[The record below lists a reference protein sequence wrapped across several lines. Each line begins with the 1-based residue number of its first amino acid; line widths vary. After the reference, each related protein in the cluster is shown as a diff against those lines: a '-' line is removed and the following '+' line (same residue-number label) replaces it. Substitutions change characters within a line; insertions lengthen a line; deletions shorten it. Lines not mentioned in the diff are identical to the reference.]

1 MKKALILFAVLVVV
15 LLFASCDSNPSGSGS
30 GSSKPS
36 ELSNTWNL
44 RSNAR
49 FEVEVYNGVYWVPA
63 NILGK
68 TRYTNDEITGF
79 LNDTPEEKASKISNL
94 YEALQLFELSK
105 FTYYNDNKNEMAD
118 ELNWEHSKPGYAAVA
133 SNQGNFSPS
142 TNWLLYILAGDY
154 DEIGAYDLIMSNGDH
169 RVYNYI
175 HHGGYYYFFDIYCY
189 EDDSRNSAVESGE
202 LQDYYSKGVA
212 VGNIHKT
219 KTPQLYA
226 QYCLDR
232 VTLPIAL
239 IVMYPEHEVVSRAVV
254 NSGNNVK
261 VVLNNEIEQSM
272 TVLYDNP
279 DDNLTYEFAKDN
291 SSVPSWSGSSSGS
304 NQTEEPAPEVE
315 IDPERDT
322 WNLRSNASFELEVTD
337 GLWWVPANA
346 LGQTHYTNEQIAEIV
361 NDTPQEKKAK
371 ISNLYEAIQ
380 LFQISGFADGN
391 DNIRV
396 SADNINWEHHK
407 PGYYAITTNNGC
419 CATDSNWL
427 LYVLDG
433 DYDEVGMICYS
444 YPDGGGHV
452 FNYIKEGEYYYF
464 IDLTHYRNDF
474 RYSAAESG
482 KENDYFSSDFVA
494 GNIHKTKDPL
504 TYVQYC
510 LKKYNNPPALFAMY
524 PNHEVV
530 SIDGVHTEDGIIIT
544 YNKEIEDSMTIV
556 YDNPDDNLT
565 YGFAKDNSVVPDWS
579 QSPSVPFEI
588 VTEYDVV
595 TLQWGIHS
603 IQPNSGFGCGRGNV
617 IHVSVMLN
625 GKATK
630 DYTFQYTESIGPITR
645 DDDGK
650 LNLYVNNI
658 GDSEVKITVKGK
670 TYSFYWHCGD

>member
-1 MKKALILFAVLVVV
+1 MKKALVLFALLVFVV
-15 LLFASCDSNPSGSGS
+15 LPFVSCNSSPSGS
-30 GSSKPS
+30 GSSKAS

-63 NILGK
+63 NTLGK

-79 LNDTPEEKASKISNL
+79 LNDSPEEKASKISNL
-94 YEALQLFELSK
+94 YEAIQLMEFCK

-118 ELNWEHSKPGYAAVA
+118 GLNWEHSKSGYYAVA
-133 SNQGNFSPS
+133 SNKGNFSPS

-154 DEIGAYDLIMSNGDH
+154 DEIGVYDLIMSDGDH
-169 RVYNYI
+169 RSYNYI
-175 HHGGYYYFFDIYCY
+175 KEGGYYYFVDIACF
-189 EDDSRNSAVESGE
+189 EDDMRNSAVETGD
-202 LQDYYSKGVA
+202 LQDYYTRGVA

-219 KTPQLYA
+219 KNPQLYA
-226 QYCLDR
+226 QYCLDT
-232 VTLPIAL
+232 VTLPIAM

-254 NSGNNVK
+254 NSGNGITVT
-261 VVLNNEIEQSM
+261 LNNEIENSM
-272 TVLYDNP
+272 VVLYDNP
-279 DDNLTYEFAKDN
+279 ADNLTYTFAKDN
-291 SSVPSWSGSSSGS
+291 STVPNWGGSASGGS
-304 NQTEEPAPEVE
+304 QSDVPVPEVE
-315 IDPERDT
+315 IDSERDT
-322 WNLRSNASFELEVTD
+322 WNLRSNASFEFEVAD
-337 GLWWVPANA
+337 GLWWVPAIT
-346 LGQTHYTNEQIAEIV
+346 LGQTHYTNSQIAEIV
-361 NDTPQEKKAK
+361 NETPEQKKEK
-371 ISNLYEAIQ
+371 ISTLYEAIQ
-380 LFQISGFADGN
+380 LFQISGFANGN

-396 SADNINWEHHK
+396 SADGINWEHHK

-444 YPDGGGHV
+444 YSDGSGHV
-452 FNYIKEGEYYYF
+452 FNYIKDGEYYYF

-474 RYSAAESG
+474 RSSAVENG
-482 KENDYFSSDFVA
+482 KESAYYGTDFIA

-504 TYVQYC
+504 LYVNYC
-510 LKKYNNPPALFAMY
+510 LKNYNNPPALFAMY

-530 SIDGVHTEDGIIIT
+530 SIDGVHTENGIVIT
-544 YNKEIEDSMTIV
+544 YNQEIEDSMTIV

-565 YGFAKDNSVVPDWS
+565 YGFAKDNSEVPDWS
-579 QSPSVPFEI
+579 QSQSVPFTI

-595 TLQWGIHS
+595 ELQWGIHT
-603 IQPNSGFGCGRGNV
+603 IQPNTGFGTGRGNV
-617 IHVSVMLN
+617 IQLYVMLN
-625 GKATK
+625 GKQTK
-630 DYTFQYTESIGPITR
+630 DYTFEYANSIGPITK

-658 GDSEVKITVKGK
+658 GDSEVKITIKGK